1 MATRTKIGILSE
13 TLAGLNP
20 WWRTE
25 TWAAAD
31 RDLVRVRNSG
41 LGYEA
46 DVLRDLQPGG
56 LYVLRGPRRVGKT
69 VASKQAIARLIDA
82 GIPRLAIVRYAAD
95 GMSES
100 DLRSLVQR
108 VALPSPP
115 PGVNRWWFLDEI
127 TGATGDWAGTIK
139 WLRDNDAAF
148 ADATVVL
155 TGSNAEKLTEAL
167 GDWPGRRGEARNL
180 DRAML
185 PIGFRTFVRLLVPDA
200 PEAHPRLS
208 IADLHSSIGRMAYQD
223 LLPWVAVLGRA
234 WDLYLLYGGFP
245 VAAAAAERGEPIP
258 DSFLDD
264 IFAVI
269 FRDVFRASQA
279 SQTMTTNMVSRL
291 MEGMGSPAN
300 LSSIAEDSDMAPSTV
315 IRHVDYLRNAY
326 LAWTCPQRAETR
338 CLARA

>member
-127 TGATGDWAGTIK
+127 TGATGEWPATKKKAVARLIYAGIPCFPFVGS
-139 WLRDNDAAF
+139 AA
-148 ADATVVL
+148 DEI
-155 TGSNAEKLTEAL
+155 SERAL
-167 GDWPGRRGEARNL
+167 PHDVK
-180 DRAML
+180 
-185 PIGFRTFVRLLVPDA
+185 T
-200 PEAHPRLS
+200 
-208 IADLHSSIGRMAYQD
+208 
-223 LLPWVAVLGRA
+223 
-234 WDLYLLYGGFP
+234 WDP
-245 VAAAAAERGEPIP
+245 
-258 DSFLDD
+258 
-264 IFAVI
+264 
-269 FRDVFRASQA
+269 
-279 SQTMTTNMVSRL
+279 
-291 MEGMGSPAN
+291 
-300 LSSIAEDSDMAPSTV
+300 
-315 IRHVDYLRNAY
+315 
-326 LAWTCPQRAETR
+326 
-338 CLARA
+338 